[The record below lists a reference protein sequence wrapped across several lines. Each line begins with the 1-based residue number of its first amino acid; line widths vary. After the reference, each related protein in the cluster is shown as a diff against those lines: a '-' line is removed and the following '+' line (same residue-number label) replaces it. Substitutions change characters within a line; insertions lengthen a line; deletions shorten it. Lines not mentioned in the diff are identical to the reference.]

1 MFKENSV
8 DNWILGGA
16 VFLLI
21 FTLGCYLWF
30 QNEMAYLQPQD
41 INVERQHLKKA
52 SETKQAEKPH
62 IELTDTAQPDVS
74 EKNSND
80 ARDNANRNPSAS
92 HNNTPQEYIQSGIVA
107 ASLAVINSA
116 SEGL

>member
-8 DNWILGGA
+8 DNWILGGT

-41 INVERQHLKKA
+41 TSVERQHLKKA
-52 SETKQAEKPH
+52 SETKQAEKPQ
-62 IELTDTAQPDVS
+62 IELTDTAQPEAS
-74 EKNSND
+74 QKNSSKPEESSVFTS
-80 ARDNANRNPSAS
+80 NAINAQQE
-92 HNNTPQEYIQSGIVA
+92 NTENGDPNSISVIV
-107 ASLAVINSA
+107 
-116 SEGL
+116 